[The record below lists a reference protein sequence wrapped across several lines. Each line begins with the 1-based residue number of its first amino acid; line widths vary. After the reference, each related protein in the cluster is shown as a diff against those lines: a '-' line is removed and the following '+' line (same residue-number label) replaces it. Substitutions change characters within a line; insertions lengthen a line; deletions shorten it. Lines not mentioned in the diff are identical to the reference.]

1 MLGREDRAETM
12 VAAACGHLRTLLGAT
27 ACMISRV
34 DDGTLREVAVA
45 GPAQWSL
52 EENLGYLLD
61 DYPETKAVLEKGE
74 ARTASLSDAD
84 VDPSEAFVLRS
95 LGMHVN
101 LMLPLQLEGRPWG
114 LIEIFDA
121 GPRVFG
127 LGEVGLAQVM
137 AGHLEALLAKLEQ
150 ADQSQHLYYETLAS
164 LSNAL
169 EAKDGYTGDH
179 AQEVGDLAL
188 AVGRRLGLEGRA
200 LRVLEFGALLHDI
213 GKIRIPEAI
222 LNKPGPLTADEWIVM
237 RTHPEAGVRILE
249 PIASLSDVIPV
260 VRWSHERWDGH
271 GYPDGLAGEQIPL
284 PARVV
289 AVCDAYRAMIEPRPY
304 RDPHERDWARAE
316 LRGSAGTQFDP
327 ACVQALLG
335 ELDARERRAT
345 VLTLHRPDHVRD

>member
-1 MLGREDRAETM
+1 MRWPPAEGTILCGAAPSEPSPERTGAIENAARILSLESSARTARRRPHAVDALAALARAVRVLGREDRAETM

-45 GPAQWSL
+45 GPAQWSV

-74 ARTASLSDAD
+74 ARTASLSDGD
-84 VDPSEAFVLRS
+84 VDASEAFVLRS

-169 EAKDGYTGDH
+169 EAKDGYTRRPRAG
-179 AQEVGDLAL
+179 
-188 AVGRRLGLEGRA
+188 GRRPRGCGRGVGWA
-200 LRVLEFGALLHDI
+200 WR
-213 GKIRIPEAI
+213 
-222 LNKPGPLTADEWIVM
+222 
-237 RTHPEAGVRILE
+237 AGRCESSSSE
-249 PIASLSDVIPV
+249 PCSTTS
-260 VRWSHERWDGH
+260 
-271 GYPDGLAGEQIPL
+271 
-284 PARVV
+284 ARSGF
-289 AVCDAYRAMIEPRPY
+289 PRPSSTS
-304 RDPHERDWARAE
+304 
-316 LRGSAGTQFDP
+316 RGPSPRTNGS
-327 ACVQALLG
+327 
-335 ELDARERRAT
+335 
-345 VLTLHRPDHVRD
+345 